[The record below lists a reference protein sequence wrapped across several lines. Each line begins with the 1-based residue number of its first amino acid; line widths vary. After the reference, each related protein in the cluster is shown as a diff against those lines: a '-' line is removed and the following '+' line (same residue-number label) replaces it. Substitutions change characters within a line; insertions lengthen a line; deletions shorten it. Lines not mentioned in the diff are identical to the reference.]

1 MKKFI
6 SIFALAFLLCLPLLS
21 ITQLSAQTA
30 EEDATAAIVETGDPT
45 AVATD
50 EESTEE
56 ESTEDSVSN
65 KVDVLRGKINGK
77 ANGLENAPG
86 LQKPFNPNSKWGS
99 N

>member
-1 MKKFI
+1 M
-6 SIFALAFLLCLPLLS
+6 PLLS

-30 EEDATAAIVETGDPT
+30 EEDVTAEIVETGDPT
-45 AVATD
+45 SVASD

-65 KVDVLRGKINGK
+65 KVDVLREKINGK
-77 ANGLENAPG
+77 ANGLENAHG
-86 LQKPFNPNSKWGS
+86 LQKPFNPNSKWGR

>member
-6 SIFALAFLLCLPLLS
+6 SFLTLAFLVCLPLLS
-21 ITQLSAQTA
+21 VTQLSAQTA
-30 EEDATAAIVETGDPT
+30 EEDATSEIVETGDPT
-45 AVATD
+45 AAVPD
-50 EESTEE
+50 EEVTEE

-65 KVDVLRGKINGK
+65 KVDVLRERINGN
-77 ANGLENAPG
+77 ANGIENAPG